1 MVRPGRLVGVDL
13 ARCLALLAMMA
24 THLLAQRDPDGSLSA
39 SAWLFSGRASALFAL
54 LAGLSLAL
62 MTGRTRPLRGRARAS
77 RSVGL
82 AVRALLV
89 ALVGLF
95 LGEVDSGIA
104 VILTHYGLLLLLGL
118 LVVGLGARTLALVA
132 AAWVVLGPV
141 LAQVVRPALPP
152 RGYASPSFEQLAEP
166 GRLLAELL
174 FTGYYPMA
182 SWFAYLLAGMALG
195 RLDLAALRRRTLL
208 LLALSGGGLAVATT
222 WVSHRLT
229 EREDV
234 LSALLP
240 AVTARRGPDVA
251 AQRLREVVDGGLYG
265 QTPVEGAWQWLLVVA
280 PHSTTPFD
288 LAQTIGSALLVVG
301 LCLLL
306 VRLLPEPGVEGLVLA
321 SGAGAATF
329 SLYTLHVLMTSDVL
343 WPPDSPAGTLVQ
355 YAVVLGAGAVL
366 AATGRRGPLEA
377 VVARLSA
384 GATRWQDRCP

>member
-1 MVRPGRLVGVDL
+1 MVRPGRLVGIDL

-24 THLLAQRDPDGSLSA
+24 THLLDERDPDGTLSA

-54 LAGLSLAL
+54 LAGVSLAL
-62 MTGRTRPLRGRARAS
+62 MSGRTRPLRGRARAR
-77 RSVGL
+77 RSAGL

-89 ALVGLF
+89 ALIGLA

-104 VILTHYGLLLLLGL
+104 VILTHYGLLLLMGL
-118 LVVGLGARTLALVA
+118 LVLGLGARALAVLA

-141 LAQVVRPALPP
+141 VAQVLRPELPP
-152 RGYASPSFEQLAEP
+152 RGFASPSFEQLAEP
-166 GRLLAELL
+166 GRLLSELL

-195 RLDLAALRRRTLL
+195 RLDLAGLRRRVLAA
-208 LLALSGGGLAVATT
+208 LALAGGALAVATT
-222 WVSHRLT
+222 WLSHRLT

-240 AVTARRGPDVA
+240 GVTARRGPEVA
-251 AQRLREVVDGGLYG
+251 ATRLREQVESGLFG
-265 QTPVEGAWQWLLVVA
+265 QTPVEGPWQWLLVVA

-288 LAQTIGSALLVVG
+288 LAQTIGSAVLVVA

-306 VRLLPEPGVEGLVLA
+306 VRLLPGPAVDGVAVA
-321 SGAGAATF
+321 AGAGAATL
-329 SLYTLHVLMTSDVL
+329 SLYSLHVLMTSAAV
-343 WPPDSPAGTLVQ
+343 WPSESSDGTAVQ
-355 YAVVLGAGAVL
+355 YVVVLGLGALL

-377 VVARLSA
+377 AVARLSD
-384 GATRWQDRCP
+384 GATR

>member
-1 MVRPGRLVGVDL
+1 MVRPGRLVGIDL

-24 THLLAQRDPDGSLSA
+24 THLLDQRDPDGSLSA

-54 LAGLSLAL
+54 LAGVSLAL
-62 MTGRTRPLRGRARAS
+62 MSGRTRPLRAHARAR
-77 RSVGL
+77 RSAGL

-89 ALVGLF
+89 ALVGLA

-118 LVVGLGARTLALVA
+118 LVLGLEARALAALA
-132 AAWVVLGPV
+132 AVWVVLGPV
-141 LAQVVRPALPP
+141 VAQVLRPELPP
-152 RGYASPSFEQLAEP
+152 RGFASPSFEQLAEP
-166 GRLLAELL
+166 GRLLSELL

-195 RLDLAALRRRTLL
+195 RLDLAGLRRRTLVA
-208 LLALSGGGLAVATT
+208 LALAGAALAVATT
-222 WVSHRLT
+222 WLSHRLT

-240 AVTARRGPDVA
+240 GVTARQGPEVA
-251 AQRLREVVDGGLYG
+251 ASRLRAQVEGGLFG
-265 QTPVEGAWQWLLVVA
+265 QTPVEGPWQWLLVVA

-288 LAQTIGSALLVVG
+288 LAQTIGSAVLVVA

-306 VRLLPEPGVEGLVLA
+306 VRLLPGPAIDAVAVA
-321 SGAGAATF
+321 AGAGAATL
-329 SLYTLHVLMTSDVL
+329 SLYTLHVLMTSEAV
-343 WPPDSPAGTLVQ
+343 WPSESSDGTAVQ
-355 YAVVLGAGAVL
+355 YVVVLGLGALL

-377 VVARLSA
+377 VVARLSD
-384 GATRWQDRCP
+384 GATR

>member
-1 MVRPGRLVGVDL
+1 MVRPGRLVGIDL

-24 THLLAQRDPDGSLSA
+24 THLLDERDPDGTLSA

-54 LAGLSLAL
+54 LAGVSLAL
-62 MTGRTRPLRGRARAS
+62 MSGRTRPLRGRARAR
-77 RSVGL
+77 RSAGL

-89 ALVGLF
+89 ALIGLA

-104 VILTHYGLLLLLGL
+104 VILTHYGLLLLMGL
-118 LVVGLGARTLALVA
+118 LVLGLGARALAVLA

-141 LAQVVRPALPP
+141 VAQVLRPELPP
-152 RGYASPSFEQLAEP
+152 RGFASPSFEQLAEP
-166 GRLLAELL
+166 GRLLSELL

-195 RLDLAALRRRTLL
+195 RLDLAGLRRRVLAA
-208 LLALSGGGLAVATT
+208 LALAGGALAVATT
-222 WVSHRLT
+222 WLSHRLT

-240 AVTARRGPDVA
+240 GVTARRGPEVA
-251 AQRLREVVDGGLYG
+251 ATRLREQVEGGLFG
-265 QTPVEGAWQWLLVVA
+265 QTPVEGPWQWLLVVA

-288 LAQTIGSALLVVG
+288 LAQTIGSAVLVVA

-306 VRLLPEPGVEGLVLA
+306 VRLLPGPAVDGVAVA
-321 SGAGAATF
+321 AGAGAATL
-329 SLYTLHVLMTSDVL
+329 SLYSLHVVMTSAAV
-343 WPPDSPAGTLVQ
+343 WPSESSDGTAVQ
-355 YAVVLGAGAVL
+355 YVVVLGLGALL

-377 VVARLSA
+377 AVARLSD
-384 GATRWQDRCP
+384 GATR

>member
-1 MVRPGRLVGVDL
+1 MVRPGRLVGIDL

-24 THLLAQRDPDGSLSA
+24 THLLDERDPDGTLSA

-54 LAGLSLAL
+54 LAGVSLAL
-62 MTGRTRPLRGRARAS
+62 MSGRTRPLRGRARAR
-77 RSVGL
+77 RSAGL

-89 ALVGLF
+89 ALVGLA

-104 VILTHYGLLLLLGL
+104 VILTHYGLLLLMGL
-118 LVVGLGARTLALVA
+118 LVLGLEARALAVLA

-141 LAQVVRPALPP
+141 VAQVLRPELPP
-152 RGYASPSFEQLAEP
+152 RGFASPSFEQLAEP
-166 GRLLAELL
+166 GRLLSELL

-195 RLDLAALRRRTLL
+195 RLDLAGLRRRVLAA
-208 LLALSGGGLAVATT
+208 LALAGGALAVATT
-222 WVSHRLT
+222 WLSHRLT

-240 AVTARRGPDVA
+240 GVTARRGPEVA
-251 AQRLREVVDGGLYG
+251 ATRLREQVEGGLFG
-265 QTPVEGAWQWLLVVA
+265 QTPVEGPWQWLLVVA

-288 LAQTIGSALLVVG
+288 LAQTIGSAVLVVA

-306 VRLLPEPGVEGLVLA
+306 VRLLPGPAVDGVAVA
-321 SGAGAATF
+321 AGAGAATL
-329 SLYTLHVLMTSDVL
+329 SLYSLHVLMTSAAV
-343 WPPDSPAGTLVQ
+343 WPSESSDGTAVQ
-355 YAVVLGAGAVL
+355 YVVVLGLGALL

-377 VVARLSA
+377 AVARLSD
-384 GATRWQDRCP
+384 GATR

>member
-1 MVRPGRLVGVDL
+1 MVRPGRLVGIDL

-24 THLLAQRDPDGSLSA
+24 THLLDERDPDGTLSA

-54 LAGLSLAL
+54 LAGVSLAL
-62 MTGRTRPLRGRARAS
+62 MSGRTRPLRGRARAR
-77 RSVGL
+77 RSAGL

-89 ALVGLF
+89 ALIGLA

-104 VILTHYGLLLLLGL
+104 VILTHYGLLLLMGL
-118 LVVGLGARTLALVA
+118 LVLGLGARALAVLA

-141 LAQVVRPALPP
+141 VAQVLRPELPP
-152 RGYASPSFEQLAEP
+152 RGFASPSFEQLAEP
-166 GRLLAELL
+166 GRLLSELL

-195 RLDLAALRRRTLL
+195 RLDLAGLRRRVLAA
-208 LLALSGGGLAVATT
+208 LALAGGALAVATT
-222 WVSHRLT
+222 WLSHRLT

-240 AVTARRGPDVA
+240 GVTARRGPEVA
-251 AQRLREVVDGGLYG
+251 ATRLREQVEGGLFG
-265 QTPVEGAWQWLLVVA
+265 QTPVEGPWQWLLVVA

-288 LAQTIGSALLVVG
+288 LAQTIGSAVLVVA

-306 VRLLPEPGVEGLVLA
+306 VRLLPGPAVDGVAVA
-321 SGAGAATF
+321 AGAGAATL
-329 SLYTLHVLMTSDVL
+329 SLYSLHVLMTSAAV
-343 WPPDSPAGTLVQ
+343 WPSESSDGTAVQ
-355 YAVVLGAGAVL
+355 YVVVLGLGALL

-377 VVARLSA
+377 AVARLSD
-384 GATRWQDRCP
+384 GATR